1 MTRQKSSELSEII
14 EKAVLKG
21 LQDISSTLPLATASG
36 LNVKEYFNVAEAAEF
51 TRLAKQT
58 IYQKVSMR
66 TIPFI
71 KNGGRVIFKRSDLQD
86 WMNEGSKKWLRK

>member
-1 MTRQKSSELSEII
+1 MKVNNLSELSELIQQ
-14 EKAVLKG
+14 AVHQG
-21 LQDISSTLPLATASG
+21 LQNLGSTLLVAETTRLNAKEY
-36 LNVKEYFNVAEAAEF
+36 LNVTEAAEY

-58 IYQKVSMR
+58 VYQKVSMR

-71 KNGGRVIFKRSDLQD
+71 KKGGRVIFRRSELQN

>member
-1 MTRQKSSELSEII
+1 MQTNNSSELSEII
-14 EKAVLKG
+14 ERAVLQG
-21 LQDISSTLPLATASG
+21 LKNVSSTLPVATANG
-36 LNVKEYFNVAEAAEF
+36 LNAKEYLNVSEAAEY

-71 KNGGRVIFKRSDLQD
+71 KTGGRVIFKKAELQEWLD
-86 WMNEGSKKWLRK
+86 AGSKKWLRK

>member
-1 MTRQKSSELSEII
+1 MVQNQIQDITDII
-14 EKAVLKG
+14 EKAVLQG
-21 LQDISSTLPLATASG
+21 LKNVSSTLPVAGTTG
-36 LNVKEYFNVAEAAEF
+36 LNAKEYLNVTEAAEF

-71 KNGGRVIFKRSDLQD
+71 KKGGRVIFRKSELQD
-86 WMNEGSKKWLRK
+86 WMNVDSKKWRRK